1 MGVGFWKEIK
11 NIYKSGLVQDLEI
24 YQPLVKDLSDRY
36 QKQMDQPEN
45 QPFTKNNQEP
55 LEQPVVGVGLCSV
68 EQHSKIQT
76 LKSPAEEVSQ
86 E

>member
-1 MGVGFWKEIK
+1 M
-11 NIYKSGLVQDLEI
+11 
-24 YQPLVKDLSDRY
+24 
-36 QKQMDQPEN
+36 PE
-45 QPFTKNNQEP
+45 PFTKNNQEP

-86 E
+86 DQTTFKEQFWDVLQGP